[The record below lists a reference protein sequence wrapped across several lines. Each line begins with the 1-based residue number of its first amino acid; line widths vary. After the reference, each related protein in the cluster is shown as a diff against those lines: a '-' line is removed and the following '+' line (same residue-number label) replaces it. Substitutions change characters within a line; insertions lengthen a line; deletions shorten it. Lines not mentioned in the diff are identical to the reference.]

1 MSTYTKYIKDP
12 LTGITREATPEEIE
26 YYESEN
32 ERILKESILK
42 TRNANSQLRE
52 GTSSGGGGGP
62 SNAALPQDQ
71 AEQNQQ
77 IADLASAMKQLA
89 MLHKPAELLKISTV
103 LYYSTKQREN
113 LLDYNAAIKNQ
124 NNALDNA
131 EKNTQIYWNYMYDM
145 LTTEVQKEIN
155 VIPLNH
161 KGDTSNFKAE
171 NGRPLAATDYITL
184 YKTTYDL
191 PQSDKQ
197 HIADLY
203 MNYNLEIEEKKI
215 HFMYPFIS
223 LEDFDK
229 MEEKLKV

>member
-1 MSTYTKYIKDP
+1 MSIRLIKDP
-12 LTGITREATPEEIE
+12 QDGTIRLETKEERKVRLKL
-26 YYESEN
+26 ESV
-32 ERILKESILK
+32 LD
-42 TRNANSQLRE
+42 TRNANPQLQE
-52 GTSSGGGGGP
+52 GSSSGAGGGGGGP
-62 SNAALPQDQ
+62 SNAAKPEGEV
-71 AEQNQQ
+71 EQNQQ